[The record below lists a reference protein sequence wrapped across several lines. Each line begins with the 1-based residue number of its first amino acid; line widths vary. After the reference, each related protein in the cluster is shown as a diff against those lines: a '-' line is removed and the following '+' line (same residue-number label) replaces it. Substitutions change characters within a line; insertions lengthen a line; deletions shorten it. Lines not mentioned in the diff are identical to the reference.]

1 MPRLALSSGPT
12 RHVTTVTI
20 TASINNVNLFTL
32 AGSPAAASDF
42 VFVVQSGV
50 TVGSTSSGTP
60 SVDTGTFPVG
70 STVKLENRGNIYG
83 RGGDGGA
90 GGSGGAGS
98 NGSAGGDAINLGF
111 DITIDN
117 TLGNI
122 FGGGGGGKGG
132 TGDTVKSISVGGGG
146 GGGGQGSNAAVGGSG
161 GYGSAQSG
169 TNGGN
174 GTSAAPGSG
183 GSGGSSGGYTSDGT
197 PGSDGGAWATAVTG
211 ALAGKAIKL
220 NSHTVT
226 WLGGNNGS
234 QVKGSVA

>member
-1 MPRLALSSGPT
+1 M
-12 RHVTTVTI
+12 
-20 TASINNVNLFTL
+20 
-32 AGSPAAASDF
+32 
-42 VFVVQSGV
+42 QSGV

-122 FGGGGGGKGG
+122 FGGGGGGKEEPEIR
-132 TGDTVKSISVGGGG
+132 SEHLRRRRR
-146 GGGGQGSNAAVGGSG
+146 GGGGQGSNAAVGGREAMARRKAARMAATEHQLHLG
-161 GYGSAQSG
+161 LAAQAAAVAAIRATAHRIRRRRLGYG
-169 TNGGN
+169 GN
-174 GTSAAPGSG
+174 
-183 GSGGSSGGYTSDGT
+183 
-197 PGSDGGAWATAVTG
+197 G

-226 WLGGNNGS
+226 WLGNNGS
-234 QVKGSVA
+234 QVKGSVAWAVHRLRHTYDRCRSRCG